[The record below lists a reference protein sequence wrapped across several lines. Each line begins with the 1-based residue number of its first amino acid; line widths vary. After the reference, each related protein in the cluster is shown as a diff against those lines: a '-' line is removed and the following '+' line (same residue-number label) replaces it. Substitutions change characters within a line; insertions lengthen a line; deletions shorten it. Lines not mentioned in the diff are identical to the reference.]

1 MASKLIEQST
11 QLVGSISKGRLFS
24 LIAILLVA
32 GIGFGSLIFWNTRP
46 EYQVLFSNL
55 SPEDAGDIA
64 NKLKEKKVLY
74 QVSHSGTAVLV
85 PREQVYDNR
94 LALASE
100 GLPKGGGV
108 GFEVFDRTNLG
119 TTDFVQK
126 LNYQRAM
133 QGELTRTIKQ
143 FKEIDQARVHIVTPK
158 DSLFVEEQRKPT
170 ASVLVKT
177 RSGMTLGSP
186 QVEGIIHLVA
196 SAVEGLEPNN
206 VTVVDQTGKMLSKKN
221 DASSAGQLTTSQ
233 LDFQRNVEEGL
244 KKKIQGMLEG
254 VVGPDKAIARV
265 SADLDFQQVNITE
278 ERFDPSTVIRSEQ
291 KTLEKSSSTTG
302 SRTGEDKEGFV
313 SLKLSADSKKPARPG
328 AAASSKTL
336 AGSTAGGSQTIS
348 ERQNETKNY
357 EITKINKQIRGP
369 AGIIKK
375 ISTAVIIDGTYKET
389 EGAKGAKVRQFV
401 QRPPE
406 EMKNFENMVK
416 KAIGFDENRGDQVEV
431 TSMPFAWSAMEEGPR
446 AETGSAWKEY
456 FQMLFK
462 PLVSLVLALLFF
474 FLVIKPMMKKNLFG
488 GLKTAEPVLL
498 DQLRSR
504 PALPP
509 GMEGGELPQIA
520 QAEAGGPETGQIK
533 GMDRKQIF
541 HSVEQDPA
549 KAAEIVKSWLH
560 DKG

>member
-11 QLVGSISKGRLFS
+11 QLVNSISKGRLFS

-64 NKLKEKKVLY
+64 NKLKEKKILY
-74 QVSHSGTAVLV
+74 QVTQSGTAVLV
-85 PREQVYDNR
+85 PREHVYDTR

-126 LNYQRAM
+126 LNYQRALS
-133 QGELTRTIKQ
+133 GELTRTIKQ

-177 RSGMTLGSP
+177 RSGMTLGPP

-221 DASSAGQLTTSQ
+221 DASPAGLLTTSQ
-233 LDFQRNVEEGL
+233 LDYQRNIEEGL

-302 SRTGEDKEGFV
+302 SRTAEDKEGFV
-313 SLKLSADSKKPARPG
+313 SLKLPADSKSPSRTNT
-328 AAASSKTL
+328 AASSKTL
-336 AGSTAGGSQTIS
+336 SGTPAGGSQTIS

-375 ISTAVIIDGTYKET
+375 ISTAVIIDGTYKESA
-389 EGAKGAKVRQFV
+389 GAKGAKVRQFV
-401 QRPPE
+401 PRPPE

-431 TSMPFAWSAMEEGPR
+431 TSMPFAWSALEDGPR
-446 AETGSAWKEY
+446 AETGSSWKDY
-456 FQMLFK
+456 FQMLHK
-462 PLVSLVLALLFF
+462 PLISLVLALLFF
-474 FLVIKPMMKKNLFG
+474 FLVIKPMMKKNLFSG
-488 GLKTAEPVLL
+488 FRTEEQVLL
-498 DQLRSR
+498 EQLRPR
-504 PALPP
+504 PALPQ
-509 GMEGGELPQIA
+509 GTEGGEVPLLA
-520 QAEAGGPETGQIK
+520 QNGETGLQK

-541 HSVEQDPA
+541 QSVEEDPS

-560 DKG
+560 EKG

>member
-1 MASKLIEQST
+1 MASKLIEQSA

-55 SPEDAGDIA
+55 SPEDAGEIA
-64 NKLKEKKVLY
+64 NKLKEKKILY
-74 QVSHSGTAVLV
+74 QVTNSGTAVLI
-85 PREQVYDNR
+85 PREQVYDTR
-94 LALASE
+94 LSLASE

-126 LNYQRAM
+126 LNYQRALS
-133 QGELTRTIKQ
+133 GELARTIKQ
-143 FKEIDQARVHIVTPK
+143 LKEIDQARVHIVTPK

-177 RSGMTLGSP
+177 RSGMTLGPS
-186 QVEGIIHLVA
+186 QVDGIIHLVA
-196 SAVEGLEPNN
+196 SAVEGLDPNN
-206 VTVVDQTGKMLSKKN
+206 VTVVDQTGKMLTKKN
-221 DASSAGQLTTSQ
+221 DGSPAGQLTTSQ
-233 LDFQRNVEEGL
+233 LDYQRNIEEGL

-265 SADLDFQQVNITE
+265 SADMDFQQVNITE
-278 ERFDPSTVIRSEQ
+278 ERFDPATVIRSEQ

-302 SRTGEDKEGFV
+302 GKIGADKEGFV
-313 SLKLSADSKKPARPG
+313 SLKLPAESKNPARPG
-328 AAASSKTL
+328 AAAGSKTFS
-336 AGSTAGGSQTIS
+336 GSTAGGSETIS

-369 AGIIKK
+369 AGMIKK
-375 ISTAVIIDGTYKET
+375 ISTAVIIDGTYKESV
-389 EGAKGAKVRQFV
+389 GAKGAKIRQFV
-401 QRPPE
+401 PRPPE

-416 KAIGFDENRGDQVEV
+416 KAIGFDDSRGDQVEV
-431 TSMPFAWSAMEEGPR
+431 TSMPFAWSALEDGPR
-446 AETGSAWKEY
+446 SETGSAWKDY
-456 FQMLFK
+456 FQMLYK
-462 PLVSLVLALLFF
+462 PLISLVLALLFF
-474 FLVIKPMMKKNLFG
+474 FLVIKPMMKRNLFSG
-488 GLKTAEPVLL
+488 FRTEEQVLL
-498 DQLRSR
+498 DQLRPR

-509 GMEGGELPQIA
+509 GTEGGAVPQIA
-520 QAEAGGPETGQIK
+520 QNEEAGLLK

-541 HSVEQDPA
+541 QSVEEDPT

-560 DKG
+560 EKG

>member
-1 MASKLIEQST
+1 MA
-11 QLVGSISKGRLFS
+11 
-24 LIAILLVA
+24 A
-32 GIGFGSLIFWNTRP
+32 IGFGSLIFWNTRP

-64 NKLKEKKVLY
+64 NKLKEKKVPY
-74 QVSHSGTAVLV
+74 QVSQSGTAVLV

-133 QGELTRTIKQ
+133 SGELTRTIKQ

-221 DASSAGQLTTSQ
+221 DASPAGQLTTSQ
-233 LDFQRNVEEGL
+233 LDYQRNIEEGL

-265 SADLDFQQVNITE
+265 SADIDFQQVNITE

-291 KTLEKSSSTTG
+291 KTLEKSSTTTG

-313 SLKLSADSKKPARPG
+313 SLKLPADSKNPARPG

-336 AGSTAGGSQTIS
+336 SGSTAGGSQTIS

-389 EGAKGAKVRQFV
+389 AGAKGVKVRQFV

-474 FLVIKPMMKKNLFG
+474 FLVIKPMMKKDLFG
-488 GLKTAEPVLL
+488 GFRTAEPVLL

-520 QAEAGGPETGQIK
+520 QAEAAGSEPGQIR

-541 HSVEQDPA
+541 QSVEEDPA

-560 DKG
+560 EKG

>member
-11 QLVGSISKGRLFS
+11 QLVGSISRGRLFS

-55 SPEDAGDIA
+55 SPEDAGEIA
-64 NKLKEKKVLY
+64 NKLKEKKIPY

-196 SAVEGLEPNN
+196 SAVEGLEPSN
-206 VTVVDQTGKMLSKKN
+206 VTVVDQTGKMLSKRN
-221 DASSAGQLTTSQ
+221 DSSAVGQLTTSQ

-291 KTLEKSSSTTG
+291 KTLEKSSSTSG
-302 SRTGEDKEGFV
+302 SRAGEDKEGFV
-313 SLKLSADSKKPARPG
+313 SLKLPADSKNPPRPG
-328 AAASSKTL
+328 AAATSRTL
-336 AGSTAGGSQTIS
+336 SGSTAGGSQTIS

-389 EGAKGAKVRQFV
+389 VGAKGDKVRQFV
-401 QRPPE
+401 PRPAE

-446 AETGSAWKEY
+446 SETVSAWKEY

-474 FLVIKPMMKKNLFG
+474 FLVIKPMMKRNLFG
-488 GLKTAEPVLL
+488 GFQPAEPVLL
-498 DQLRSR
+498 DQLRPR

-509 GMEGGELPQIA
+509 GMEGGETPCSPRPRRA
-520 QAEAGGPETGQIK
+520 
-533 GMDRKQIF
+533 DRR
-541 HSVEQDPA
+541 PA
-549 KAAEIVKSWLH
+549 R
-560 DKG
+560 